1 MALAIPG
8 SPKTNSLLAPECSFR
23 KRFGR
28 PVLAKAAWFIPTLS
42 HGIKHQAAQGM
53 WIHLHE
59 PPVSSWDRENLWETL
74 LLTNPTG
81 HGYSVMLGLA
91 LPRGFSWIHEAW
103 DQLRAPSRQREVFPV
118 GRGTGAAAGRSRGNC
133 SSREISRDSFRAA
146 SQGLGIQRCPSI
158 HPSSSSSLLLA
169 APARLG
175 RAEAPASPEMKNVNM
190 EY

>member
-81 HGYSVMLGLA
+81 HGCSEILGLA

-103 DQLRAPSRQREVFPV
+103 DQLRAPSWQREVFPV
-118 GRGTGAAAGRSRGNC
+118 GRGMGAAAGRSRGNC
-133 SSREISRDSFRAA
+133 SSREISRGRLLGPPPKVWESSGAHQSIPAPLPRSFRRRHPR
-146 SQGLGIQRCPSI
+146 GWDGQRLQP
-158 HPSSSSSLLLA
+158 
-169 APARLG
+169 AP
-175 RAEAPASPEMKNVNM
+175 K
-190 EY
+190 